1 MQSKTRREL
10 QNPKMTPI
18 YLLSLLMFVFICE
31 LGFGVW
37 CRVQSQK
44 ISYVIVEQTKRM
56 RQLTAMQDN
65 LKIEL
70 ARLRSPQRIMK
81 IARDQLG
88 LKMPTP
94 AQTVVI
100 P

>member
-1 MQSKTRREL
+1 MQSKTRREP
-10 QNPKMTPI
+10 QNPKVTPI
-18 YLLSLLMFVFICE
+18 YLLLMFVFIFE
-31 LGFGVW
+31 LGFYAW
-37 CRVQSQK
+37 CRVQCQN
-44 ISYVIVEQTKRM
+44 ISYQIVEQTKRI
-56 RQLTAMQDN
+56 RQLKAMQDN